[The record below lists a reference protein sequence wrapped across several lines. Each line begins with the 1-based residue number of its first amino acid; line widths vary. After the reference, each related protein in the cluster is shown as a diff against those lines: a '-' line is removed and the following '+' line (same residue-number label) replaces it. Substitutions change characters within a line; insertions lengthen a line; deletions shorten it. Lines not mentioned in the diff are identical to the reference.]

1 MRSPPL
7 RARSEHIP
15 IVRAVRAPRR
25 PDRTSSF
32 SIFLTHLPSYD
43 ILPPLPT
50 KLMFH
55 RYITFIVRYR
65 LVVIVAALVVSVFFA
80 TRIGNLRVIVD
91 PNDNLPQAHPY
102 VIATN
107 EIDRM
112 FGGRN
117 LVVIGIE
124 SVTGDIFQPP
134 ILAKLVRITDG
145 VLEIPGVIRSNVMSL
160 AARKAKDITGTED
173 GMTVRQLMEE
183 IPESAEEMDR
193 LKRAVYANPIYIDS
207 IVSQRGDMAVVIA
220 DFKFGK
226 ELQGYR
232 AIKERVESVVN
243 AERDATVRMYLS
255 GISINLAWLE
265 IYSERMAYLFFAAF
279 ALIMAILYLSFRSLQ
294 GMLIP
299 VLTALMS
306 VIWGLGVMGLLSIP
320 MDTFNAT
327 TPILIMAVAAG
338 HSVQIL
344 KRYYEEYGRLHHNEQ
359 AVIESFTKIGPVM
372 LTAGSIAV
380 ASFLALTAFPTLTI
394 RVFGIFTAIGIFS
407 AMLIEMTFIPAFR
420 SLLPTPRRYETERER
435 SSDWLDRAVQT
446 IARLI
451 FTRRWAVI
459 FGIFGVLMTVWVI
472 GMSRVTVDNS
482 LKGNFSSDSPVR
494 LDDVPLNAGMGGTNT
509 LYLLIEGPEAD
520 SMKHPSVLRAM
531 EAVQTHLQE
540 HYELVGKTQSLSDF
554 LKKMNRAMHADDA
567 AFDRLPESRELM
579 AQYLL
584 LYSMS
589 GDPGDFDTYV
599 DYEYRSAVVWA
610 YLKTDSTAYIER
622 IISDLRM
629 FVPQH
634 FPPEYTVHVGGGM
647 AQGAALNEVMVRGK
661 LLNIGVIATSI
672 YLISSVVLRSALAGI
687 FVLIPLVLAVIAN
700 FGIMGWTSIRLD
712 IGTAAVSAMA
722 VGVGAD
728 YAIYVIYRLREE
740 MRHHGDQEKALLTTL
755 ETAGKAVVYVA
766 MAVGAGYS
774 VLMLTGFGMHARLG
788 FLVAI
793 AMAVS
798 CLAAIVILPAMVY
811 AIRPGFVFRAG
822 LPGSSTIET
831 LSQPVTPAAG
841 QP

>member
-1 MRSPPL
+1 
-7 RARSEHIP
+7 
-15 IVRAVRAPRR
+15 
-25 PDRTSSF
+25 
-32 SIFLTHLPSYD
+32 
-43 ILPPLPT
+43 
-50 KLMFH
+50 MFH
-55 RYITFIVRYR
+55 RYITAIVRYR
-65 LVVIVAALVVSVFFA
+65 LIVIVAALVVSVFFA

-91 PNDNLPQAHPY
+91 PNDNLPQEHPY

-117 LVVIGIE
+117 LVVIGVE
-124 SVTGDIFQPP
+124 SVTGDIFQPA

-145 VLEIPGVIRSNVMSL
+145 ILEIHGVIRSNVMSI
-160 AARKAKDITGTED
+160 AARKAKNIAGTDD

-183 IPESAEEMDR
+183 VPQNPRDMAHLR
-193 LKRAVYANPIYIDS
+193 HALYANPIYVDS

-220 DFKFGK
+220 DFQFGK

-232 AIKERVESVVN
+232 AIKERVDSVIN
-243 AERDATVRMYLS
+243 AERDDTVRIYQS

-265 IYSERMAYLFFAAF
+265 IYSERMAYLFFAAL
-279 ALIMAILYLSFRSLQ
+279 ALIMAVLYLSFRSLQ

-299 VLTALMS
+299 ILTALMS

-344 KRYYEEYGRLHHNEQ
+344 KRYYEEYGRLQSNEQ
-359 AVIESFTKIGPVM
+359 AVIQSFTRIGPVM

-380 ASFLALTAFPTLTI
+380 MSFLALTAFPTLTI
-394 RVFGIFTAIGIFS
+394 RVFGIFTAIGIVS

-420 SLLPTPRRYETERER
+420 SLLPTPKRYEIERER
-435 SSDWLDRAVQT
+435 SADWFDRPVQA

-451 FTRRWAVI
+451 LTRRSTV
-459 FGIFGVLMTVWVI
+459 IFGVLGALVI
-472 GMSRVTVDNS
+472 IFVLGMSRLTVDNS
-482 LKGNFSSDSPVR
+482 LKGNFSADSPVR

-520 SMKHPSVLRAM
+520 SIKTPSVLRAM
-531 EAVQTHLQE
+531 EAVQAHLQE
-540 HYELVGKTQSLSDF
+540 HYDLVGKTQSLADF
-554 LKKMNRAMHADDA
+554 LKKMNRAMHADA
-567 AFDRLPESRELM
+567 VEFDRLPESRELT

-599 DYEYRSAVVWA
+599 DYEYRSAVVWV

-622 IISDLRM
+622 IISDLRTI
-629 FVPQH
+629 VPQY
-634 FPPEYTVHVGGGM
+634 FPPEYTVRVGGGM

-672 YLISSVVLRSALAGI
+672 YLISSLVLRSTLAGI
-687 FVLIPLVLAVIAN
+687 LVLIPLVLAVIAN
-700 FGIMGWTSIRLD
+700 FGIMGWTGIRLD

-740 MRHHGDQEKALLTTL
+740 IRQHGDPDKGLRTTL
-755 ETAGKAVVYVA
+755 GTAGKAVIYVA
-766 MAVGAGYS
+766 LAVGAGYS
-774 VLMLTGFGMHARLG
+774 ILMLTGFGMHARLG

-798 CLAAIVILPAMVY
+798 CLGAIVILPAMLY
-811 AIRPGFVFRAG
+811 AIRPGFVFMPRIDAG
-822 LPGSSTIET
+822 ASVNDLAP
-831 LSQPVTPAAG
+831 PVTPA
-841 QP
+841 

>member
-1 MRSPPL
+1 
-7 RARSEHIP
+7 
-15 IVRAVRAPRR
+15 
-25 PDRTSSF
+25 
-32 SIFLTHLPSYD
+32 
-43 ILPPLPT
+43 
-50 KLMFH
+50 MFH
-55 RYITFIVRYR
+55 RYITAIVRYR
-65 LVVIVAALVVSVFFA
+65 LVVIVATLVVSVFFA

-91 PNDNLPQAHPY
+91 PNDNLPQEHPY
-102 VIATN
+102 VITTN

-117 LVVIGIE
+117 LVVIGVE
-124 SVTGDIFQPP
+124 SVTGDIFQPA

-145 VLEIPGVIRSNVMSL
+145 ILEIPGVVRSNVMSI
-160 AARKAKDITGTED
+160 AARKAKNIAGTDD

-183 IPESAEEMDR
+183 VPKSPQDMAR
-193 LKRAVYANPIYIDS
+193 LRHLLYANPIYVDS

-226 ELQGYR
+226 DLQGYR

-243 AERDATVRMYLS
+243 AERDDTVRIYQS

-265 IYSERMAYLFFAAF
+265 IYSERMAYLFFAAL
-279 ALIMAILYLSFRSLQ
+279 ALIMAVLYLSFRSLQ

-299 VLTALMS
+299 ILTALMS

-344 KRYYEEYGRLHHNEQ
+344 KRYYEEYGRLQSNEQ
-359 AVIESFTKIGPVM
+359 AVIESFTRIGPVM

-380 ASFLALTAFPTLTI
+380 MSFLALTAFPTLTI
-394 RVFGIFTAIGIFS
+394 RVFGIFTAIGIVS

-420 SLLPTPRRYETERER
+420 SLLPTPKRYEIERER
-435 SSDWLDRAVQT
+435 SADWFDRPVRA

-451 FTRRWAVI
+451 LTRRSTVI
-459 FGIFGVLMTVWVI
+459 FGILGALVTIFVL
-472 GMSRVTVDNS
+472 GMSRLTIDNS
-482 LKGNFSSDSPVR
+482 LKGNFSEDSPVR

-520 SMKHPSVLRAM
+520 SIKTPSVLRAM
-531 EAVQTHLQE
+531 EAVQAHLQE
-540 HYELVGKTQSLSDF
+540 RYDLVGKTQSLADF
-554 LKKMNRAMHADDA
+554 LKKMNRSMHADETE
-567 AFDRLPESRELM
+567 FDRLPESSELT

-599 DYEYRSAVVWA
+599 DYEYRSAVVWV

-622 IISDLRM
+622 IISDLRTI
-629 FVPQH
+629 VPQY
-634 FPPEYTVHVGGGM
+634 FPPEYTVRVGGGM

-672 YLISSVVLRSALAGI
+672 YLISSLVLRSAVAGI
-687 FVLIPLVLAVIAN
+687 LVLIPLVLAVIAN
-700 FGIMGWTSIRLD
+700 FGIMGWTGIRLD

-740 MRHHGDQEKALLTTL
+740 IRQHGDPDKGLRTTL
-755 ETAGKAVVYVA
+755 GTAGKAVIYVA
-766 MAVGAGYS
+766 LAVGAGYS
-774 VLMLTGFGMHARLG
+774 ILMLTGFGMHARLG

-798 CLAAIVILPAMVY
+798 CLAAIVILPAMLY
-811 AIRPGFVFRAG
+811 AIRPAFVFMPRSDAG
-822 LPGSSTIET
+822 TSINDLAP
-831 LSQPVTPAAG
+831 PVTPA
-841 QP
+841 